1 MQTISKRLK
10 TIKQAE
16 KFQNSLYSKFPYVVL
31 INYPLWGEEGQ
42 YIWEISM

>member
-1 MQTISKRLK
+1 METITKYFK

-16 KFQNSLYSKFPYVVL
+16 KYQNKLYSKFPYVRL
-31 INYPLWGEEGQ
+31 FSFPQWSEEGQ

>member
-1 MQTISKRLK
+1 MQTISKRFN

-16 KFQNSLYSKFPYVVL
+16 KYQNSLYKKFPYVVL
-31 INYPLWGEEGQ
+31 VNFPTWSEEGT